1 MPLPAITI
9 SGNLTRDPEVR
20 FTQSGS
26 AVASLR
32 VAASDRKRDDSGTW
46 TDGDPCY
53 LDVTVWRETG
63 ENVAESLHKGDRVVI
78 TGRLRQ
84 RTYTKKDGTDVTV
97 YDVEAD
103 DIAPS
108 LKAATVQ
115 VSKRTGGSS
124 RPAPADDPWNTPGDD
139 VPPF

>member
-1 MPLPAITI
+1 MPLPSITI

-20 FTQSGS
+20 FLQSGTS
-26 AVASLR
+26 VTSLR
-32 VAASDRKRDDSGTW
+32 VGASDRKKDENGNW

-53 LDVTVWRETG
+53 LDVTVWRQTG
-63 ENVAESLHKGDRVVI
+63 ENAAESLRKGDGVLI

-84 RTYTKKDGTDVTV
+84 RSYTNKEGAEVTV
-97 YDVEAD
+97 FDVEAD

-108 LKAATVQ
+108 LKRATVS
-115 VSKRTGGSS
+115 VSKRSGSTGSTSS
-124 RPAPADDPWNTPGDD
+124 PAAVDNPWADD